1 MVKVRGLRDRIP
13 PRVKDWVARRMRN
26 WRTESVGRRSFNLVF
41 LSGHHRHTHEMAIHC
56 HEVGIHLSLPPE
68 ETQGLL
74 RHYVYKELIPIFG
87 LEAYGVHYYESY
99 GDLKRAV
106 DKGRVHAF
114 MVSLPE
120 HLDLV
125 REHFGSVSV
134 AADHMVN
141 RYDDYRAR
149 GLQHFLSPSRR
160 ALAFGFAY
168 RPGSTLPRR
177 ADEGRPQMAAQ
188 FRR

>member
-1 MVKVRGLRDRIP
+1 MRTLRGRNGR
-13 PRVKDWVARRMRN
+13 WMRS
-26 WRTESVGRRSFNLVF
+26 WRAGSIGKQSFNRVF
-41 LSGHHRHTHEMAIHC
+41 LSGHHRHTHEMAIRS

-68 ETQGLL
+68 ETQGLF
-74 RHYVYKELIPIFG
+74 RHDVYKELIPIFG
-87 LEAYGVHYYESY
+87 LGAYGVHYYESF

-125 REHFGSVSV
+125 REPFGSVPV

-141 RYDDYRAR
+141 RYDDYRAH
-149 GLQHFLSPSRR
+149 GLQHFLPPSRR

-177 ADEGRPQMAAQ
+177 ADEGQYQMAVQ